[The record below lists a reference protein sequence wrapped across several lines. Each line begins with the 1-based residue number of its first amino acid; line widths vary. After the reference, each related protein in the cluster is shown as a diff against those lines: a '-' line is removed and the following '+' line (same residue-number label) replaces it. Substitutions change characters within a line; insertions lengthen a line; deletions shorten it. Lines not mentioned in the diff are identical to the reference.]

1 MDRWDVM
8 ALLGFGLLGRG
19 LWLIAPWLA
28 LTVVGG
34 LLLVVGLGLS
44 IAAER
49 AAARQA
55 LIDAKKG
62 GA

>member
-8 ALLGFGLLGRG
+8 ALLGTVLLGCG

-28 LTVVGG
+28 LTATGG
-34 LLLVVGLGLS
+34 DGT
-44 IAAER
+44 AER